1 MRREDVPTGLAER
14 KSAEFTPTMPI
25 SGVALKERR
34 VALVSTA
41 GLMHRDDRPFALGAS
56 DYRILDRES
65 DRDILMSH
73 VSTNFDRTGFVQD
86 TNVVLPLDRLEE
98 KAAAGEIGSVARYH
112 YSFMGATAPQA
123 MRPAAEQ
130 LAKNLR
136 DDEVDGLILVPV

>member
-1 MRREDVPTGLAER
+1 
-14 KSAEFTPTMPI
+14 
-25 SGVALKERR
+25 
-34 VALVSTA
+34 
-41 GLMHRDDRPFALGAS
+41 
-56 DYRILDRES
+56 
-65 DRDILMSH
+65 MSH